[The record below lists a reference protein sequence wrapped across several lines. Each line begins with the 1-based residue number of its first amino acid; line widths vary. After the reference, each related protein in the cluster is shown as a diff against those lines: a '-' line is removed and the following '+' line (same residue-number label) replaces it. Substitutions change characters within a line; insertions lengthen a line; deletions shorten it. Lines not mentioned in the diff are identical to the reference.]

1 MSRACVT
8 LLIVPAM
15 LQSDLCKKIPM
26 KKIAW
31 LSVLAMLVQGSLV
44 AQILDQ
50 GNFIIGS
57 SIGFSTA
64 NSKVTTNGSANEGL
78 VARQINIAPSFGYFM
93 MDNFA
98 AGLGADFTLNSVTQP
113 NEDKTEDSDL
123 LFGPFAR
130 YYFPIDDNVAFFLV
144 GNFGFGNAKDE
155 QVVGEDKQK
164 IQTNVFALGVG
175 PGLTVYS
182 KGGFGIEAIFK
193 YNFAKSNF
201 DTTIGGVSATT
212 NTRTN
217 QFSLSLGVQYYF
229 GGFQKIGGKT
239 GAAPGLF

>member
-1 MSRACVT
+1 
-8 LLIVPAM
+8 
-15 LQSDLCKKIPM
+15 M
-26 KKIAW
+26 KKIGL
-31 LSVLAMLVQGSLV
+31 LSVFAMLIQVSMV

-57 SIGFSTA
+57 TVGFSTA
-64 NSKVTTNGSANEGL
+64 NSQVNTNGVTNEGL
-78 VARQINIAPSFGYFM
+78 SARQINIAPSLGYFL
-93 MDNFA
+93 MDQLA
-98 AGLGADFTLNSVTQP
+98 VGLGADFTLNAVTQP
-113 NEDKTEDSDL
+113 NKDKTEDSDL

-130 YYFPIDDNVAFFLV
+130 YYFPVEEHIAGFFVA
-144 GNFGFGNAKDE
+144 NFGFGNSKDE
-155 QVVGEDKQK
+155 QIVGTDKQK
-164 IQTNVFALGVG
+164 IQTNVFAFGIG

-201 DTTIGGVSATT
+201 DTTISGVSATT
-212 NTRTN
+212 KTRTN

>member
-1 MSRACVT
+1 
-8 LLIVPAM
+8 
-15 LQSDLCKKIPM
+15 M

-64 NSKVTTNGSANEGL
+64 NSKVTTNGSTNEGL
-78 VARQINIAPSFGYFM
+78 VARQINIAPSFGYFI

-193 YNFAKSNF
+193 YNFARSNF
-201 DTTIGGVSATT
+201 DTTIGGVSTTT
-212 NTRTN
+212 NTQTN

-229 GGFQKIGGKT
+229 VGFQKIGGKT
-239 GAAPGLF
+239 GPPPGLF

>member
-1 MSRACVT
+1 
-8 LLIVPAM
+8 
-15 LQSDLCKKIPM
+15 M
-26 KKIAW
+26 KKIGL
-31 LSVLAMLVQGSLV
+31 LSVFAMLVQVSMV

-57 SIGFSTA
+57 TVGFSTA
-64 NSKVTTNGSANEGL
+64 NSQVNTNGVTNEGL
-78 VARQINIAPSFGYFM
+78 SARQINIAPSLGYFL
-93 MDNFA
+93 MDQLA
-98 AGLGADFTLNSVTQP
+98 VGLGADFTLNAVTQP
-113 NEDKTEDSDL
+113 NKDKTEDSDL

-130 YYFPIDDNVAFFLV
+130 YYFPVEEHIAGFFVA
-144 GNFGFGNAKDE
+144 NFGFGNSKDE
-155 QVVGEDKQK
+155 QIVGTDKQK
-164 IQTNVFALGVG
+164 IQTNVFAFGIG

-201 DTTIGGVSATT
+201 DTTISGVSATT
-212 NTRTN
+212 KTRTN

>member
-1 MSRACVT
+1 
-8 LLIVPAM
+8 
-15 LQSDLCKKIPM
+15 M

-31 LSVLAMLVQGSLV
+31 LSVLAMLVQGGVV

-64 NSKVTTNGSANEGL
+64 NAKVTTNGSTNEGL
-78 VARQINIAPSFGYFM
+78 VARQINIAPSFGYFIL
-93 MDNFA
+93 DNFT
-98 AGLGADFTLNSVTQP
+98 AGVGVDFTLNSVTQP

-130 YYFPIDDNVAFFLV
+130 YYFPMDDNIAFFLA

-155 QVVGEDKQK
+155 QVIGENKQK
-164 IQTNVFALGVG
+164 IQTNVFALGIG
-175 PGLTVYS
+175 PGMTVYAKS
-182 KGGFGIEAIFK
+182 GLGIEAIFK
-193 YNFAKSNF
+193 YNFAKTNF

-212 NTRTN
+212 TTRTN

-229 GGFQKIGGKT
+229 AGFQKIGNKT
-239 GAAPGLF
+239 GTVPGLF

>member
-1 MSRACVT
+1 
-8 LLIVPAM
+8 
-15 LQSDLCKKIPM
+15 M
-26 KKIAW
+26 KKIGL
-31 LSVLAMLVQGSLV
+31 LSVFAVLVQVSMV

-57 SIGFSTA
+57 TVGFSTA
-64 NSKVTTNGSANEGL
+64 NSQVNTNGVTNEGL
-78 VARQINIAPSFGYFM
+78 SARQINIAPSLGYFL
-93 MDNFA
+93 MDQLA
-98 AGLGADFTLNSVTQP
+98 VGLGADFTLNAVTQP
-113 NEDKTEDSDL
+113 NKDKTEDSDL

-130 YYFPIDDNVAFFLV
+130 YYFPVEEHIAGFFVA
-144 GNFGFGNAKDE
+144 NFGFGNSKDE
-155 QVVGEDKQK
+155 QIVGTDKQK
-164 IQTNVFALGVG
+164 IQTNVFAFGIG

-201 DTTIGGVSATT
+201 DTTISGVSATT
-212 NTRTN
+212 KTRTN

>member
-1 MSRACVT
+1 
-8 LLIVPAM
+8 
-15 LQSDLCKKIPM
+15 M

-64 NSKVTTNGSANEGL
+64 NSKVTTNGSTNEGL
-78 VARQINIAPSFGYFM
+78 VARQINIAPSFGYFI

-193 YNFAKSNF
+193 YNFARSNF
-201 DTTIGGVSATT
+201 DTTIGGVSTTT
-212 NTRTN
+212 NTQTN

-229 GGFQKIGGKT
+229 VGFQKIGGKT
-239 GAAPGLF
+239 APPPGLF